1 MQGDRDRIEPAAAV
15 FGRTMYAGLFAFNGA
30 WNDLLWPSIVLT
42 NPANQTLTPG
52 LRLLSG
58 QYEQKWGLMIASC
71 LISMVPP
78 LILYLF
84 AQKYFLKGI
93 SVSEGVKG

>member
-1 MQGDRDRIEPAAAV
+1 MIATVRQPAAPPPNAV
-15 FGRTMYAGLFAFNGA
+15 TAPSVMD
-30 WNDLLWPSIVLT
+30 WMNDLLWPSIVLT

-58 QYEQKWGLMIASC
+58 QYEQRWGLMIASC

-84 AQKYFLKGI
+84 AQKYFLEGI

>member
-1 MQGDRDRIEPAAAV
+1 MAINRSDKSGKSDADTGTEA
-15 FGRTMYAGLFAFNGA
+15 
-30 WNDLLWPSIVLT
+30 
-42 NPANQTLTPG
+42 
-52 LRLLSG
+52 LSG

-84 AQKYFLKGI
+84 AQKYFLEGI